1 MQWRISGTDGPSIEY
16 VTTYIKSKSK
26 NKTQITSWP
35 GKRHNKNR
43 LAINCA
49 NNMVTLNIDYLKY
62 EDSGKYLMV
71 IVLNSFEI
79 IKDAVTVLVHGM
91 FVTDKLFEIFLRS
104 NHTNKNKVLTIQG
117 RLLFLSSQVLITLHQ
132 NKKAL
137 SPFYHEKYF

>member
-1 MQWRISGTDGPSIEY
+1 MQWRVNGTDGPSIEY

-43 LAINCA
+43 LGINCA

-71 IVLNSFEI
+71 VVLNSFDV

-91 FVTDKLFEIFLRS
+91 FVTDKL
-104 NHTNKNKVLTIQG
+104 
-117 RLLFLSSQVLITLHQ
+117 
-132 NKKAL
+132 
-137 SPFYHEKYF
+137 